1 MSLTERRL
9 DIMINWIVQNPTIVQ
24 SVEKQLVE
32 LGDAFE
38 KAKVLIM
45 NVIPAGQ
52 GQAKVLDKL
61 GGVLEENTGALLRQ
75 ADKGYAMADEAM
87 KRYDKDQ
94 EKLTKDT
101 QKASSG
107 FTSIGYRLGWL
118 GFRIAIMGRIIER
131 FGSEPIA
138 KMTGLLK
145 DWEGSLETLAMAL
158 GFQEAGLGETRL
170 STEQLRETM
179 MNLITVG
186 PMLQTAWLGLEA
198 TWIRLAVDNAPALIS
213 ILSSLQSM
221 LEGTGGTIITY
232 IVYTVALATGAF
244 AGFVSILG
252 PIAPIL
258 GTVIGVLVA
267 ISPALI
273 ALGMGL
279 FMLQPLI
286 AMNTLLHGAWAA
298 SLLASIAPLWAW
310 ITTLWAANAPLWAL
324 SIPLLAWV
332 AAILAVVAVLAI
344 LYFKW
349 NDIVAFFQNTLGP
362 VLAWIGEKIKWLS
375 DLVGGMLGW
384 LGGILGFKPAAAAGT
399 TAGAEGTVA
408 GAGGAATQNIT
419 VYSNPYIANVEGVAD
434 LDEVYKASDK
444 GVTDALDK
452 RSYPGG
458 VVP

>member
-1 MSLTERRL
+1 MSMTERRL
-9 DIMINWIVQNPTIVQ
+9 DIMINWMVQNPTVVQ
-24 SVEKQLVE
+24 SVQKQLIE
-32 LGDAFE
+32 LGDAFQ

-75 ADKGYAMADEAM
+75 ADKGYAMADEAV

-101 QKASSG
+101 QKSSTG
-107 FTSIGYRLGWL
+107 FTSMGYRLGWL
-118 GFRIAIMGRIIER
+118 GFRIAIMGRMIER

-158 GFQEAGLGETRL
+158 GMQEAGLGETGL
-170 STEQLRETM
+170 SAEQLRSTM
-179 MNLITVG
+179 MDLITVG

-221 LEGTGGTIITY
+221 LEGTGGVIITY
-232 IVYTVALATGAF
+232 IVNTVALATAGF

-252 PIAPIL
+252 PVAPIL
-258 GTVIGVLVA
+258 GIIIGVLVA

-273 ALGMGL
+273 AIGMAL

-286 AMNTLLHGAWAA
+286 ALNTLLHGTWATTMMTTTIPA
-298 SLLASIAPLWAW
+298 MWAW
-310 ITTLWAANAPLWAL
+310 NQRCGQQMHR
-324 SIPLLAWV
+324 
-332 AAILAVVAVLAI
+332 
-344 LYFKW
+344 Y
-349 NDIVAFFQNTLGP
+349 GH
-362 VLAWIGEKIKWLS
+362 
-375 DLVGGMLGW
+375 
-384 LGGILGFKPAAAAGT
+384 
-399 TAGAEGTVA
+399 
-408 GAGGAATQNIT
+408 
-419 VYSNPYIANVEGVAD
+419 
-434 LDEVYKASDK
+434 
-444 GVTDALDK
+444 
-452 RSYPGG
+452 
-458 VVP
+458 